1 LDVVG
6 NESWNRAAGNEIRN
20 RAPRRTLRHVRTAP
34 LTAMLAA
41 LVDSGRPHQ
50 GPTDNPIVS

>member
-6 NESWNRAAGNEIRN
+6 DESWDRAAGNEIRN
-20 RAPRRTLRHVRTAP
+20 RAPRHTLRHVRTVP

-41 LVDSGRPHQ
+41 LVDAGRPHQ
-50 GPTDNPIVS
+50 GPTEYPIVS